1 MLYLAMKSTAWHVA
15 GRHRAK
21 LALILSVLLL
31 CAVPALHGQQKL
43 ETPQQTNDKIQE
55 LAATE
60 RLKPHDAPIGT
71 GDLLH
76 IEVFDVPELSRD
88 VRVGDAGD
96 ISFPLIPTKITAA
109 GLTPFQLEQKL
120 QELLIENGLV
130 THPQVSVFVKEQN
143 SQPVS
148 VVGAVVKPTV
158 YQIIRPTTLL
168 ELLANAGGIT
178 DDAGSIVII
187 TRNPSPTAYQ
197 RAAVV
202 PVASS
207 RANES
212 TAASVGAHAGANAG
226 ANASGSTSAAAG
238 TSPSASAGTSPAD
251 DAADKTSQI
260 VTIRLQD
267 LLESGDAS
275 YNVYVHGGDVVSIP
289 RAGIVYV
296 TGAGISQPGGYVL
309 QSHGEQI
316 TVLKAVALGHG
327 LTGFAKANNAV
338 IMRGNPVTG
347 QRDAIP
353 VRIGDIQNQKTQDVG
368 MKSNDILYIP
378 DSKGLKVLARG
389 AEAAISIGSSV
400 AIYRTAY

>member
-1 MLYLAMKSTAWHVA
+1 MLFIATKSMV
-15 GRHRAK
+15 RRVLDRRRAK
-21 LALILSVLLL
+21 LASRLFILLL
-31 CAVPALHGQQKL
+31 CAVPALQGQQKL
-43 ETPQQTNDKIQE
+43 EPPQQTNDKIQE
-55 LAATE
+55 LATAQ
-60 RLKPHDAPIGT
+60 RAKPQDSPVGT

-96 ISFPLIPTKITAA
+96 FSYPLIPTKITAS
-109 GLTPFQLEQKL
+109 GLTPTQLEQKM

-148 VVGAVVKPTV
+148 VVGAVVKPSV

-168 ELLANAGGIT
+168 EILASAGGVT

-197 RAAVV
+197 RATVV
-202 PVASS
+202 PVAKSS
-207 RANES
+207 S
-212 TAASVGAHAGANAG
+212 SGIAGA
-226 ANASGSTSAAAG
+226 SGV
-238 TSPSASAGTSPAD
+238 SASANEGTSPAD
-251 DAADKTSQI
+251 DPSAQTSQI

-275 YNVYVHGGDVVSIP
+275 YNIQVHGGDVVSIP

-296 TGAGISQPGGYVL
+296 TGGGISQPGGYVL

-316 TVLKAVALGHG
+316 TVLKAVALAHG
-327 LTGFAKANNAV
+327 LTGFAKADNAV
-338 IMRGNPVTG
+338 IMRSNPVTG

-353 VRIGDIQNQKTQDVG
+353 VRIKQIENQKTHDVL

-389 AEAAISIGSSV
+389 AEAAVSIGSGL
-400 AIYRTAY
+400 AIYGAR